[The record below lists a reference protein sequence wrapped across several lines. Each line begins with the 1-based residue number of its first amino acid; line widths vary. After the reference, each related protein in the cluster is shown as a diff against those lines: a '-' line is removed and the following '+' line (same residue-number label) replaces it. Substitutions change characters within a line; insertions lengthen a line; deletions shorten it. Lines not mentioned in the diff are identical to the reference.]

1 MSIVTVTET
10 RQVNGQVELA
20 DPSSIAT
27 SRYVNHE
34 LAPVPL
40 SERTWTTYNYVAIWM
55 GMSHC
60 VTSYLLAS
68 GLIVLGMSWLQAFLT
83 IAIANF
89 VVLIPMI
96 LNSHA
101 GTKYGIPFPV
111 FSRAFYGIRGAN
123 LAALLRALVACG
135 WFGIQ
140 TWIGAQA
147 IYMVIGRLAGPRWT
161 NASTFGG
168 QPWTMWVSFAGFW
181 LLQMMLIWRGIN
193 ALRRFENWAA
203 PLVTVAFTV
212 LLVYMLIRAGGVGPI
227 LHQSGTLGW
236 GSKFWLVFWPSLM
249 AMIAYWATLSLNMPD
264 FTRFSK
270 GQRQQSIGQLLG
282 LPTTMS
288 YIAIVSILVT
298 SAATLVYHRT
308 IWNPVQLTANF
319 SNSVVV
325 VTGLIMIILA
335 TMSVNVAANVVS
347 PSYDFSNAAPRLVSF
362 RTGGL
367 ITGVIGIAIQPWRL
381 VNDPHVYIYDWL
393 GFYGGLLGTVAGI
406 LIAGYWVH
414 SRTRLGLRSLYDRGG
429 LYWFSG
435 GWNWR
440 ALVATALGI
449 LLSVGG
455 AFNAPGAG
463 PFPSGG
469 LIPLFKNLYNYS
481 WAVGLG
487 VGFTVYLV
495 LSLQLSGPTR
505 GPFDLHNEEQGINS

>member
-1 MSIVTVTET
+1 MSIMTVTET

-20 DPSSIAT
+20 DPASIAT
-27 SRYVNHE
+27 SPYANPE
-34 LAPVPL
+34 LLPVPL
-40 SERTWTTYNYVAIWM
+40 SKRTWNMYNYIAIWM

-83 IAIANF
+83 ITIANIL
-89 VVLIPMI
+89 VLIPML

-101 GTKYGIPFPV
+101 GTKYGIPFPIL
-111 FSRAFYGIRGAN
+111 SRAFYGVRGAS

-147 IYMVIGRLAGPRWT
+147 IYTVIGRLAGPSWT
-161 NASTFGG
+161 KASGFGG
-168 QPWTMWVSFAGFW
+168 QPWTMWASFAAFW
-181 LLQMMLIWRGIN
+181 LLQMVLIWRGIN

-212 LLVYMLIRAGGVGPI
+212 LLAYMLVRANGVGPI
-227 LHQSGTLGW
+227 LHQPGSLGW
-236 GSKFWLVFWPSLM
+236 GPKFWVVFWPSLM

-308 IWNPVQLTANF
+308 IWDPIQLTANF
-319 SNSVVV
+319 SSSVVV
-325 VTGLIMIILA
+325 IIGLIMVILA

-347 PSYDFSNAAPRLVSF
+347 PSYDFSNVAPRFVSF
-362 RTGGL
+362 RAGGL
-367 ITGVIGIAIQPWRL
+367 ITGVIGIVIQPWRL
-381 VNDPHVYIYDWL
+381 VTDPHVYIYDWL

-406 LIAGYWVH
+406 LIAGYWVR
-414 SRTRLGLRSLYDRGG
+414 SGTRLDLGSLYDRGG
-429 LYWFSG
+429 QYWFAG

-440 ALVATALGI
+440 AVFATVLGI
-449 LLSVGG
+449 LFSVGG
-455 AFNAPGAG
+455 AFNAPGSG
-463 PFPSGG
+463 PFPANG
-469 LIPLFKNLYNYS
+469 LIPLFKSLYNYS

-487 VGFTVYLV
+487 VGFVAYLV
-495 LSLQLSGPTR
+495 LSIPLCGGHEPRNKETSNHQIPS
-505 GPFDLHNEEQGINS
+505 